1 MVDLSARLKPWRSGP
16 RHLYGGGP
24 VRGPKVE
31 APMNVLRYAG
41 AAGCLALLLV
51 PAARAEEGMWTFDN
65 FPSAKVKAAYGVD
78 IDQAWLDRVRG
89 AAVRLS
95 SGCSAS
101 VVTGEGLVLTNN
113 HCIADCAQALSAA
126 GRDYFN
132 DGYQIAARTEEKTC
146 PGMQAEVLSQI
157 TDVTDR
163 VQAAGRG
170 QTGRALVLART
181 AVTSTIEKEACS
193 ADAKF
198 RCEVVDLYHGGQYRL
213 YRYRKYSDVRLA
225 FSPGVPAA
233 FFGGDPDNFNFP
245 RYDLDCAFVRLYEDG
260 KPVATPDHLKWN
272 AAAPKAGDP
281 VFVAGNPGGT
291 DRQLTA
297 AQLDFQRT
305 LALPVVIAQYSELRG
320 RLLRFGEESAEHKRI
335 AADLL
340 FGLENSYKVYWGRLQ
355 ALDDPGFMAKK
366 RQEEADLRTKA
377 RTVSAKLGPDF
388 GDPWAAIEKAQAS
401 AQDLYIQNRMI
412 ERGPAGSDLFGYA
425 RDLVRAA
432 QERSKPSPERLPGF
446 GDSQLPLLEKQVLD
460 PRPTYPDLEQVT
472 LEFWLS
478 KAREYLTADA
488 PGTRL
493 LLGKDS
499 PEQLA
504 ASLAASK
511 LGDPAM
517 RKALWDGGLK
527 AVQASDDPMIRFVL
541 RIDAEAR
548 RLRMAYDEQVT
559 GPTAAAAEKIA
570 KARFAIYGTSIYPD
584 ATFTL
589 RLTYGKIAGWT
600 YRGVTV
606 PPFTY
611 FSGLYDRATGQDPFK
626 LDPRWSAAQGKLTPT
641 TVFDISTTN
650 DIIGG
655 NSGSPLIDA
664 KGAVIGAVFDGNIH
678 SLGGDYGYDPV
689 LNRAVAVST
698 ASISEALR
706 KVYGANAL
714 ADELAGS

>member
-1 MVDLSARLKPWRSGP
+1 MNTLRLA
-16 RHLYGGGP
+16 
-24 VRGPKVE
+24 
-31 APMNVLRYAG
+31 AP
-41 AAGCLALLLV
+41 AAGCLALV
-51 PAARAEEGMWTFDN
+51 ATAWAPAALADEGMWTFDN
-65 FPSAKVKAAYGVD
+65 FPSAKVKAAYGVT
-78 IDQAWLDRVRG
+78 IDQAWLDHVRG

-113 HCIADCAQALSAA
+113 HCVADCAQALSTQ
-126 GRDYFN
+126 GRDYFK
-132 DGYQIAARTEEKTC
+132 DGYQAAARTDEKTC
-146 PGMQAEVLSQI
+146 GGMQAEILAQI

-170 QTGRALVLART
+170 QSGQALVRART
-181 AVTSTIEKEACS
+181 AVTSTIEKEGCG
-193 ADAKF
+193 ADAARF
-198 RCEVVDLYHGGQYRL
+198 RCQVVDLYHGGRYKL
-213 YRYRKYSDVRLA
+213 YKYRKYSDVRLV

-272 AAAPKAGDP
+272 AAPPKAGEP

-297 AQLDFQRT
+297 SQLDFQRT
-305 LALPVVIAQYSELRG
+305 LALPVVIAQFSELRG
-320 RLLRFGEESAEHKRI
+320 RLIRFGEESAEHKRI
-335 AADLL
+335 AGDLL

-355 ALDDPGFMAKK
+355 ALDDAAFMARK
-366 RQEEADLRTKA
+366 RKDEADLKAKA
-377 RTVSAKLGPDF
+377 RQVSAKLGPDF
-388 GDPWAAIEKAQAS
+388 GDPWADIDKAQGA
-401 AQDLYIQNRMI
+401 AQALYIDNRMI
-412 ERGPAGSDLFGYA
+412 ERGPSGSDLFSYA
-425 RDLVRAA
+425 RSLVRAA
-432 QERSKPSPERLPGF
+432 QERAKPSAERLPGF
-446 GDSQLPLLEKQVLD
+446 ADSQLPLLEKEVLD
-460 PRPTYPDLEQVT
+460 PHPVYPELEQLT

-478 KAREYLTADA
+478 KAREYMTADA
-488 PGTRL
+488 PGTKL

-499 PEQLA
+499 PEQLSA
-504 ASLAASK
+504 RLAASK
-511 LGDPAM
+511 LGDPAL

-541 RIDAEAR
+541 KIDSEAR

-559 GPTAAAAEKIA
+559 GPTTAAAEKIA
-570 KARFAIYGTSIYPD
+570 KARFSIYGTSLYPD

-589 RLTYGKIAGWT
+589 RLSYGKIAGWT

-606 PPFTY
+606 PPFTN
-611 FSGLYDRATGQDPFK
+611 FAGLYERATGQDPFE
-626 LDPRWSAAQGKLTPT
+626 LDPRWVAAKDKLTPT
-641 TVFDISTTN
+641 TVFNISTTN

-664 KGAVIGAVFDGNIH
+664 RGEVIGAVFDGNIH
-678 SLGGDYGYDPV
+678 SLGGDYGYDPT

-706 KVYGANAL
+706 KVYGEATL
-714 ADELAGS
+714 AQELAGS